1 LVGSSSGARDGTAAL
16 EAEIAPYPD
25 LSTEVIT
32 NFVLRLTNVRKAELL
47 RPLEQAERLHPLD
60 QRTLEFFIGHRIKLA
75 RRADFNILYPFAGK
89 NRLSLYRRVRS
100 AELINLHG
108 SVGGPSRNHRS
119 TIRR

>member
-47 RPLEQAERLHPLD
+47 
-60 QRTLEFFIGHRIKLA
+60 RTLEFFIGHRIKLA